1 MKKSILCGACLAVLA
16 AGSLSQAAEGLI
28 PSKTL
33 NALGL
38 GGATVVSDTVAAE
51 VRGMGYAP
59 SPSVS
64 IAAGGSFA
72 VIGDKHGHHGGA
84 AAGTVNVYFAKGQYA
99 ASGANFS
106 EAGLIKVHSE
116 VVTIDGITKSVTT
129 TKSTRVYAGGFSSA
143 MSF

>member
-1 MKKSILCGACLAVLA
+1 MRKSVLFAACLAVLA
-16 AGSLSQAAEGLI
+16 AVGQSHAAEGLI
-28 PSKTL
+28 PARTL
-33 NALGL
+33 NAMGL
-38 GGATVVSDTVAAE
+38 SGATVVSDSVAAE
-51 VRGMGYAP
+51 VRGMGYTP

-72 VIGDKHGHHGGA
+72 LVGDKHGHHGGA

-106 EAGLIKVHSE
+106 EAGIIKSHSE
-116 VVTIDGITKSVTT
+116 VVNIDGVIKSVTT
-129 TKSTRVYAGGFSSA
+129 TKSLRVYAGGFSSA